1 MTVWNA
7 ESMTSNNGSDPFH
20 NSSCHVHLWP
30 ALRVANWDSA
40 LMVYWTSCANK
51 AFNHLLCS
59 GLRFTV
65 PTKKKSVP
73 EMCSTVDDILQ
84 IQRTFSHLLGT
95 ACSSL
100 ARETKPLLP
109 TQRTSVLTSSQLSVR
124 CQTHLSRW
132 CISWD
137 STHNPTNTIA
147 QEADS
152 MSLTQDLNKP
162 YTKWYAFS
170 TNPLDL
176 QSFRT
181 VVAVLNFAVWCF
193 HRRGIEWQHC
203 YSWVRWSPTQTHLC
217 RWPCSHAFPANMPA
231 IGCWLTSTYP
241 VGNWWCVLL
250 TELIT
255 FALNNTTIEHKRTRT
270 LCEPMPENWKIKDH
284 RNLSAQI
291 YLRKKNNCH
300 SLKNFGGLLQW
311 HKWKTGIELNKSC
324 FLPLLSLV
332 RSHGCDHAW

>member
-1 MTVWNA
+1 
-7 ESMTSNNGSDPFH
+7 
-20 NSSCHVHLWP
+20 
-30 ALRVANWDSA
+30 
-40 LMVYWTSCANK
+40 
-51 AFNHLLCS
+51 
-59 GLRFTV
+59 
-65 PTKKKSVP
+65 
-73 EMCSTVDDILQ
+73 MCSTVDDILQ

-170 TNPLDL
+170 KNPLDL

-181 VVAVLNFAVWCF
+181 VVAVLNFVVWCC
-193 HRRGIEWQHC
+193 HRRGI
-203 YSWVRWSPTQTHLC
+203 
-217 RWPCSHAFPANMPA
+217 
-231 IGCWLTSTYP
+231 
-241 VGNWWCVLL
+241 
-250 TELIT
+250 
-255 FALNNTTIEHKRTRT
+255 LNDNK
-270 LCEPMPENWKIKDH
+270 
-284 RNLSAQI
+284 LSF
-291 YLRKKNNCH
+291 LS
-300 SLKNFGGLLQW
+300 SLKSN
-311 HKWKTGIELNKSC
+311 TDSSV
-324 FLPLLSLV
+324 SLT
-332 RSHGCDHAW
+332 W